1 MVPIITLSAYLL
13 ESRSSERR
21 AMTGESPMGSGA
33 VAASIDL
40 AAAVNPRAWELISS
54 LLFDT
59 EGRVDRYDVY
69 GQLHAIGDDFL
80 TPNGTHIVIG
90 YTALTNMMRDP
101 KFLKNNAH
109 GASQKTQPFSLLTPE
124 QAAELDRW
132 DADSAPLLGSLDP
145 PDHMRIRSLV
155 QRNFLP
161 HIVAKIRDKITAE
174 IETLLIR
181 IDPTQPVD
189 ITSQF
194 GEIFAPDIMAELIG
208 LPAEDRAYVSELTGV
223 FMQGIDPAS
232 SFDLR
237 LASAKAAHEQRKY
250 VRKVIDSRR
259 VQPRD
264 DLVTALVQNS
274 GGVISE
280 RELVQL
286 LTILYLGGYET
297 TAHMIGNGLVALLS
311 NTDQMRLLL
320 SDLEGLLRPAV
331 EEMLRFDGPI
341 SLTQVYPVE
350 GATLL
355 GRPADINMPY
365 MGLLTAANR
374 DPEAFDE
381 PDRFLITRQS
391 KPIQTFGGGPH
402 FCLGINLARL
412 ELQMVFHALLSHF
425 PNMQL
430 LEMPP
435 PRVKTFQQQSHRRVP
450 VLLSPPVDAN
460 RKVLA

>member
-1 MVPIITLSAYLL
+1 
-13 ESRSSERR
+13 
-21 AMTGESPMGSGA
+21 MTQR
-33 VAASIDL
+33 
-40 AAAVNPRAWELISS
+40 AAAEPMDPATEVHPRAWELISS
-54 LLFDT
+54 LLFDS
-59 EGRVDRYDVY
+59 EGSVDPYAIY
-69 GQLHAIGDDFL
+69 GELHAMGDDFL
-80 TPNGTHIVIG
+80 SPNGTHIVIG
-90 YTALTNMMRDP
+90 YKALANMMRDS
-101 KFLKNNAH
+101 KFRKNNAY
-109 GASQKTQPFSLLTPE
+109 GASQKTQPFSVLTDQ
-124 QAAELDRW
+124 QASELNRW
-132 DADSAPLLGSLDP
+132 DEDSAPLLGSLDP
-145 PDHMRIRSLV
+145 PDHLRIRSLV
-155 QRNFLP
+155 QRNFLAP
-161 HIVAKIRDKITAE
+161 HVARIRDKIASE
-174 IETLLIR
+174 IEMLLAN
-181 IDPTQPVD
+181 IDPTKPVD

-194 GEIFAPDIMAELIG
+194 GQIFAPDIMAELIG

-259 VQPRD
+259 AQPRD

-311 NTDQMRLLL
+311 NPDQMALLL

-355 GRPADINMPY
+355 GRPADVNMPY
-365 MGLLTAANR
+365 VGLLTAANR
-374 DPEAFDE
+374 DPEVFEE
-381 PDRFLITRQS
+381 PNRFLITRQS

-402 FCLGINLARL
+402 FCLGMNLARL
-412 ELQMVFHALLSHF
+412 ELQMVFRALLLRF
-425 PNMQL
+425 PRMQL

-435 PRVKTFQQQSHRRVP
+435 PRVRTFQQQSYRRVP
-450 VLLSPPVDAN
+450 VLLSPPAAEN
-460 RKVLA
+460 RSGPA

>member
-1 MVPIITLSAYLL
+1 MQSHTAEPTD
-13 ESRSSERR
+13 
-21 AMTGESPMGSGA
+21 P
-33 VAASIDL
+33 AAE
-40 AAAVNPRAWELISS
+40 VNPRAWELISS

-59 EGRVDRYDVY
+59 EGLVNSYDIY
-69 GQLHAIGDDFL
+69 RQLHAIGDDFL

-90 YTALTNMMRDP
+90 YKALANMMRDP
-101 KFLKNNAH
+101 KFRKNNAH
-109 GASQKTQPFSLLTPE
+109 GASQKTQPFSTLTPE

-132 DADSAPLLGSLDP
+132 DEDSAPLLGSLDP
-145 PDHMRIRSLV
+145 PDHMRIRGLV
-155 QRNFLP
+155 QRNFLA
-161 HIVAKIRDKITAE
+161 HHVAKIRDRIASE
-174 IETLLIR
+174 IEKLLAG
-181 IDPTQPVD
+181 IDPTVPVD

-194 GEIFAPDIMAELIG
+194 GQIFAPDIMAELIG

-232 SFDLR
+232 SFQLR

-250 VRKVIDSRR
+250 VRKVIESRR
-259 VQPRD
+259 VEPRD

-297 TAHMIGNGLVALLS
+297 TAHMIGNGLVALL
-311 NTDQMRLLL
+311 THPDQMALLL
-320 SDLEGLLRPAV
+320 SDLDGLLRPAV
-331 EEMLRFDGPI
+331 EEILRFDGPI

-355 GRPADINMPY
+355 GRPADANMPY
-365 MGLLTAANR
+365 VGLLTAANR
-374 DPEAFDE
+374 DPEVFVE
-381 PDRFLITRQS
+381 PDSFVISRES

-402 FCLGINLARL
+402 FCLGMNLARL
-412 ELQMVFHALLSHF
+412 ELQMVFQTLLSRF

-430 LEMPP
+430 LEVPP
-435 PRVKTFQQQSHRRVP
+435 PRVKTFQQQSYRRVP
-450 VLLSPPVDAN
+450 VLLRPPSPAN
-460 RKVLA
+460 RGVQV

>member
-1 MVPIITLSAYLL
+1 MQSPAAQPID
-13 ESRSSERR
+13 
-21 AMTGESPMGSGA
+21 P
-33 VAASIDL
+33 AAE
-40 AAAVNPRAWELISS
+40 VNPRAWELISS

-59 EGRVDRYDVY
+59 EGLVDPYAIYR
-69 GQLHAIGDDFL
+69 QLHAIGDDFL

-90 YTALTNMMRDP
+90 YKALANMMRDP
-101 KFLKNNAH
+101 KFRKNNAH
-109 GASQKTQPFSLLTPE
+109 GASQKTQPFSVLTPE

-132 DADSAPLLGSLDP
+132 DEDSAPLLGSLDQ

-155 QRNFLP
+155 QRNFLA
-161 HIVAKIRDKITAE
+161 HHVAKIRDKIASE
-174 IETLLIR
+174 IEILLAA
-181 IDPTQPVD
+181 IDPTVPVD

-194 GEIFAPDIMAELIG
+194 GQIFAPDIMGELIG

-232 SFDLR
+232 SFHLR

-250 VRKVIDSRR
+250 VRKVIESRR
-259 VQPRD
+259 AEPRD

-297 TAHMIGNGLVALLS
+297 TAHMIGNGLVALL
-311 NTDQMRLLL
+311 THPDQMALLL
-320 SDLEGLLRPAV
+320 SDLDGLLRPAV
-331 EEMLRFDGPI
+331 EEILRFDGPI

-355 GRPADINMPY
+355 GRPADVNMPY
-365 MGLLTAANR
+365 VGLLTAANR

-381 PDRFLITRQS
+381 PDRFAIERES
-391 KPIQTFGGGPH
+391 RPIQTFGGGPH
-402 FCLGINLARL
+402 FCLGMNLARL
-412 ELQMVFHALLSHF
+412 ELQMVFHALLSRF

-430 LEMPP
+430 LEVPP
-435 PRVKTFQQQSHRRVP
+435 PRVKTFQQQSYRRVP
-450 VLLSPPVDAN
+450 VLLRPPVAAN
-460 RKVLA
+460 REMQA